1 MNSLDPEDSG
11 SRTPPRRGS
20 ASLRPSSMITDPPT
34 VVTSNPSGASTHISD
49 PSPMSDGVDR
59 GDSGSYQDWMPKAGT
74 RVGNYELGPPIGVGG
89 MATVYVAQDLS
100 LERTV
105 ALKILPPKSAQDT
118 EVLQRF
124 LLEGKAAARLDH
136 PNIAR
141 IFALGHDGSF
151 YFLAFEFVE
160 GRTVRQWI
168 DDVRRI
174 EVSQA
179 LDWSIQTAMALAH
192 ADRRGVVHR
201 DIKPSNLIVTPG
213 GQVKLVDLG
222 LARRYET
229 QGQVD
234 LTQSGTTLG
243 TFDYISPEQARD
255 PRNVDIRSDLY
266 SLGCTMYHML
276 TGTPPFPGQNVVQK
290 LLQHQEK
297 SAPDIREIN
306 PDVPDSLADLI
317 ARLMSK
323 SPADRPA
330 SAESCVREF
339 ETIRTELAERAAA
352 SNQNVEPNTLRGLL
366 SWLVPAT
373 VLTGVITVGA
383 WLASDPGRNDAARN
397 DADNQ
402 ATGPEVPVR
411 SAPEVPESPPKPEP
425 IVPRAIVAETG
436 FRKPPTTYRVKDG
449 ASLAQALKE
458 SSPGSVIVLTEPGRY
473 ELRISE
479 LPILEKTDLTLRGET
494 GIRPTIVAAIPGP
507 DEPVANPPVTGLVRT
522 RESRITIQNVTF
534 DLSASTGSWL
544 DSAIYAENSD
554 LTLRDV
560 LFLGDVSTNKTAG
573 RFVRFGKSDFR
584 DDSAWRPLRVEN
596 CRFLGNRAAISGR
609 GSLDIS
615 IFDSAMLGSEP
626 LVDIDETERETP
638 WPCVIRIDHVN
649 FQATAWTP
657 VLELGNVAAALRVRN
672 SVFAPKPGV
681 QMILVSSRKPSRV
694 DWFGRENLYGDM
706 ASFMESPRVEEEIV
720 DFAAWSRSE
729 NSIREQ
735 SSLSTKR
742 FVYWPVESVTLAM
755 EGRWADAFAM
765 NPGPW
770 SETPV
775 GVRAWSL
782 AAGKTREVP
791 SQTGA
796 NVAAIETKTD
806 TGQERPARNGEVPE
820 NSELPLRTEPP
831 VAAIAS
837 REPVE
842 GSPIEPAPM
851 PMPMQIEPDERAE
864 SKAAPA
870 GGRAQNVANA
880 DTVKPP
886 PFRKSAESELPR
898 TVEANPKAADNR
910 QRTGT
915 VPDRPA
921 ENPAVEAAD
930 GVSNHAIRT
939 AEEFVK
945 ALTEQGKP
953 QGSTLTLAAGVV
965 IKLDSLLTLGEGR
978 WLISAEQGPVRP
990 RIVFVGQNRA
1000 LVENRARWTLEKAA
1014 NLRLRGIDIDWDA
1027 NESNGER
1034 LFDVATGT
1042 QVVLESC
1049 SLTSKL
1055 ARPDL
1060 FLFAA
1065 THSQADDFDANS
1077 TARASV
1083 RLIDTFVRS
1092 SGGVL
1097 KCPAELRGDLELSGS
1112 LCVIGRPLVT
1122 TMAPER
1128 LEPSQSTRV
1137 QLNQSTLVLGASL
1150 ATVHLGRTPLDRPQL
1165 EFQVR
1170 RSILAGNDRAESP
1183 LIEVQGGDPEDEV
1196 LDCVSWDGEE
1206 VAYHQWSTYRMDRN
1220 SISGMLARRQSR
1232 EEWQLS
1238 HILQDHE
1245 PIHGDVDFSGGSF
1258 WAGGSKVWNAM
1269 PADFVIREGSPAS
1282 GLGAKIDRLPRVN
1295 SQQVSRISSSDPD
1308 RTRP

>member
-11 SRTPPRRGS
+11 NRTPPRRGN
-20 ASLRPSSMITDPPT
+20 ASSRRSSMITDPPT
-34 VVTSNPSGASTHISD
+34 VVTTNPAGASTHISD
-49 PSPMSDGVDR
+49 PSPHGEGGDR
-59 GDSGSYQDWMPKAGT
+59 GDSGTFQDWMPKAGT

-151 YFLAFEFVE
+151 YYLAFEFVE

-174 EVSQA
+174 DVGQA

-213 GQVKLVDLG
+213 GQIKLVDLG

-297 SAPDIREIN
+297 SAPDIRDVN
-306 PDVPDSLADLI
+306 PQVPDSLAELI

-323 SPADRPA
+323 TPADRPA

-339 ETIRTELAERAAA
+339 ESIREELAAREA
-352 SNQNVEPNTLRGLL
+352 SEKQAVEPNTLRGLL
-366 SWLVPAT
+366 SWLVPAAI
-373 VLTGVITVGA
+373 LTGVITVGA
-383 WLASDPGRNDAARN
+383 WLASDPGRNDADMTANGRE
-397 DADNQ
+397 A
-402 ATGPEVPVR
+402 ATDTKPEL
-411 SAPEVPESPPKPEP
+411 PESEPNPEP
-425 IVPRAIVAETG
+425 IVPRAILTDTG

-449 ASLAQALKE
+449 ASLALALKE
-458 SSPGSVIVLTEPGRY
+458 SSPGSVIVLSEPVRY
-473 ELRISE
+473 ELRFSE
-479 LPILEKTDLTLRGET
+479 LSILEKTDLTLRGET

-507 DEPVANPPVTGLVRT
+507 DEGATTPPVPGLFRM
-522 RESRITIQNVTF
+522 RESRVTIQNVAF
-534 DLSASTGSWL
+534 DLSSATGTWL

-560 LFLGDVSTNKTAG
+560 LFLGDVSTDKTAG

-615 IFDSAMLGSEP
+615 VYDSAMLGSEP
-626 LVDIDETERETP
+626 LVEIDETDRETP

-681 QMILVSSRKPSRV
+681 QMILVSSRRPSRV
-694 DWFGRENLYGDM
+694 DWFGRENLYGDL
-706 ASFMESPRVEEEIV
+706 ASFMESHRVEEEVV
-720 DFAAWSRSE
+720 DFADWSRSE
-729 NSIREQ
+729 RSIREQ
-735 SSLSTKR
+735 SSQSTKR
-742 FVYWPVESVTLAM
+742 FVYWPVESVALAQ

-770 SETPV
+770 SEIPV
-775 GVRAWSL
+775 GVRAWSI
-782 AAGKTREVP
+782 AAGNTPKVL
-791 SQTGA
+791 SQDGT
-796 NVAAIETKTD
+796 NVAANETKPSV
-806 TGQERPARNGEVPE
+806 GPERPRAVGVVPE
-820 NSELPLRTEPP
+820 NSELPLRSETAI
-831 VAAIAS
+831 AAITP
-837 REPVE
+837 RVPGEE
-842 GSPIEPAPM
+842 SPTEPAPM
-851 PMPMQIEPDERAE
+851 PMPMQIEPDEGLRAKSE
-864 SKAAPA
+864 SVDDR
-870 GGRAQNVANA
+870 GQIEANA
-880 DTVKPP
+880 GAVKPP
-886 PFRKSAESELPR
+886 PTRESDEQALPR
-898 TVEANPKAADNR
+898 TVESNTKSAANR
-910 QRTGT
+910 QRPSQ
-915 VPDRPA
+915 VPDRPDS
-921 ENPAVEAAD
+921 NPAGEAVE
-930 GVSNHAIRT
+930 GVPRNLIRS

-945 ALTEQGKP
+945 ALSDQGRP
-953 QGSTLTLAAGVV
+953 QGATLTLAAGVV
-965 IKLDSLLTLGEGR
+965 IRLESQLTLGEGR
-978 WLISAEQGPVRP
+978 WIINAEQGPVRP
-990 RIVFVGQNRA
+990 RIVFAGQNRA
-1000 LVENRARWTLEKAA
+1000 LVDNRARWTLEKSA

-1027 NESNGER
+1027 NEPSGER

-1049 SLTSKL
+1049 SLNSKL
-1055 ARPDL
+1055 ARSDL
-1060 FLFAA
+1060 YFFAA
-1065 THSQADDFDANS
+1065 TNSQIDDFEANA

-1083 RLIDTFVRS
+1083 RLIDTIVRS
-1092 SGGVL
+1092 TGGVFRS
-1097 KCPAELRGDLELSGS
+1097 PAELRCELELSGS

-1122 TMAPER
+1122 TQAPER
-1128 LEPSQSTRV
+1128 LQPSQSTRV
-1137 QLNQSTLVLGASL
+1137 QLNQSTLILGASL
-1150 ATVHLGRTPLDRPQL
+1150 ATVNLGRTPLDRPLL

-1170 RSILAGNDRAESP
+1170 RSILAGNDRADSP
-1183 LIEVQGGDPEDEV
+1183 LIEVQGGDPDDEV
-1196 LDCVSWDGEE
+1196 ADCVSWDGEE

-1220 SISGMLARRQSR
+1220 SVSGMLARRQSR

-1238 HILQDHE
+1238 HNLQDHE

-1258 WAGGSKVWNAM
+1258 WSGEAKPWNAS
-1269 PADFVIREGSPAS
+1269 PADFAIRQGSPAW
-1282 GLGAKIDRLPRVN
+1282 GLGANIERLPRVN
-1295 SQQVSRISSSDPD
+1295 PPQIPRISSSDSD
-1308 RTRP
+1308 RTGP

>member
-1 MNSLDPEDSG
+1 MNSLDPEGSG
-11 SRTPPRRGS
+11 NRTPPRRGN
-20 ASLRPSSMITDPPT
+20 ASPRPSSLITDPPT
-34 VVTSNPSGASTHISD
+34 VVTTNPAGASTHISD
-49 PSPMSDGVDR
+49 PSPHGDGGDR
-59 GDSGSYQDWMPKAGT
+59 GDSGSFQDWMPKAGT
-74 RVGNYELGPPIGVGG
+74 RVGNYELGPPIGAGG

-174 EVSQA
+174 DVGQA

-276 TGTPPFPGQNVVQK
+276 TGSPPFPGQNVVQK

-297 SAPDIREIN
+297 SAPDIRDIN

-317 ARLMSK
+317 SRLMSK

-339 ETIRTELAERAAA
+339 ETIRAELAAREAAA
-352 SNQNVEPNTLRGLL
+352 DQNVEPNTLRGLL

-373 VLTGVITVGA
+373 ILTGVITVGA
-383 WLASDPGRNDAARN
+383 WLASDPGRTDTGNP
-397 DADNQ
+397 
-402 ATGPEVPVR
+402 ATGRETAADSKPEL
-411 SAPEVPESPPKPEP
+411 PESEPNPEP
-425 IVPRAIVAETG
+425 IVPRAIVADTG

-449 ASLAQALKE
+449 ASLALALKE
-458 SSPGSVIVLTEPGRY
+458 SSPGSVIVLSESVRY
-473 ELRISE
+473 ELRMSE
-479 LPILEKTDLTLRGET
+479 LPVLEKTDLTLRGEA

-507 DEPVANPPVTGLVRT
+507 DEAAANAPFAGLIRM
-522 RESRITIQNVTF
+522 RESRVTIQNVTF
-534 DLSASTGSWL
+534 DLSAATGSWL

-560 LFLGDVSTNKTAG
+560 LFLGDVSTSKTAG
-573 RFVRFGKSDFR
+573 RFVRFGKNEFR

-615 IFDSAMLGSEP
+615 VYDTAMLGSEP
-626 LVDIDETERETP
+626 LVDIDETDRETP

-657 VLELGNVAAALRVRN
+657 VLELGNVSAALRVRN

-694 DWFGRENLYGDM
+694 DWFGRENLYGDL

-720 DFAAWSRSE
+720 DFADWSRSE
-729 NSIREQ
+729 RSIREQ
-735 SSLSTKR
+735 SSVATKR
-742 FVYWPVESVTLAM
+742 FVYWPVESVTLALQ
-755 EGRWADAFAM
+755 GRWADAFAM

-770 SETPV
+770 SEIPV

-782 AAGKTREVP
+782 AAGNTSKAVTTPGTE
-791 SQTGA
+791 
-796 NVAAIETKTD
+796 VAAKETERSA
-806 TGQERPARNGEVPE
+806 GPVRPAAAGVVPE
-820 NSELPLRTEPP
+820 NSELPVRSETAI
-831 VAAIAS
+831 AAIAP
-837 REPVE
+837 REPGE
-842 GSPIEPAPM
+842 ESPTEPAPM
-851 PMPMQIEPDERAE
+851 PMPMQIEPDEVVETKTEPPGNRGQI
-864 SKAAPA
+864 P
-870 GGRAQNVANA
+870 ANA
-880 DTVKPP
+880 GTIKPP
-886 PFRKSAESELPR
+886 AVRETADSSLPR
-898 TVEANPKAADNR
+898 TVESNTKSAGNR
-910 QRTGT
+910 QRPSS
-915 VPDRPA
+915 VPDRSDSVPA
-921 ENPAVEAAD
+921 GEAVE
-930 GVSNHAIRT
+930 VVPRNLIRT

-945 ALTEQGKP
+945 ALSDQDRP

-965 IKLDSLLTLGEGR
+965 IRLDSQLTLGEGR
-978 WLISAEQGPVRP
+978 WIINAEQGPVRP

-1014 NLRLRGIDIDWDA
+1014 NLRFRGIDIEWDA
-1027 NESNGER
+1027 NEPSGER
-1034 LFDVATGT
+1034 LFDVSTGT

-1055 ARPDL
+1055 ARTDL
-1060 FLFAA
+1060 FFFAA
-1065 THSQADDFDANS
+1065 TNSQIDDFEAS
-1077 TARASV
+1077 ATARASV
-1083 RLIDTFVRS
+1083 RLIDTLVRS
-1092 SGGVL
+1092 AGGVFR
-1097 KCPAELRGDLELSGS
+1097 CPAELRGELELTGT
-1112 LCVIGRPLVT
+1112 LCVIGRPLLT
-1122 TMAPER
+1122 SQAPER
-1128 LEPSQSTRV
+1128 LQPSQSTRLS
-1137 QLNQSTLVLGASL
+1137 LNQSTLVLGASL
-1150 ATVHLGRTPLDRPQL
+1150 ATVNLGRTPLDRPIL

-1170 RSILAGNDRAESP
+1170 RSILAGNDRADSP
-1183 LIEVQGGDPEDEV
+1183 LIEVQGGDPDDE
-1196 LDCVSWDGEE
+1196 LADCVSWDGEE

-1220 SISGMLARRQSR
+1220 SVSGMLARRQSR

-1238 HILQDHE
+1238 HNLQDHE

-1258 WAGGSKVWNAM
+1258 WSRDGKPWNAD
-1269 PADFVIREGSPAS
+1269 PADFIIRQGSPAG
-1282 GLGAKIDRLPRVN
+1282 GLGANIERLPRVN
-1295 SQQVSRISSSDPD
+1295 PPQIPRISSFDSD
-1308 RTRP
+1308 RTGP

>member
-1 MNSLDPEDSG
+1 MNSLGPEDSG
-11 SRTPPRRGS
+11 NRTPPRRAH
-20 ASLRPSSMITDPPT
+20 ASPRASSMITDPPT
-34 VVTSNPSGASTHISD
+34 VVTTNPAGASTHISD
-49 PSPMSDGVDR
+49 PSPHGEGADR
-59 GDSGSYQDWMPKAGT
+59 GDSGSFQDWMPKAGT

-174 EVSQA
+174 DVDQA

-213 GQVKLVDLG
+213 GQIKLVDLG

-276 TGTPPFPGQNVVQK
+276 TGAPPFPGQNVVQK

-297 SAPDIREIN
+297 SAPDIRDIN
-306 PDVPDSLADLI
+306 PDVPDSLAELI

-339 ETIRTELAERAAA
+339 EAIRSELALRASAA
-352 SNQNVEPNTLRGLL
+352 NENVQPNTLRGLL

-373 VLTGVITVGA
+373 ILTGVITVGA
-383 WLASDPGRNDAARN
+383 WLASDPGRNDADNPANGRETA
-397 DADNQ
+397 ADSK
-402 ATGPEVPVR
+402 PEL
-411 SAPEVPESPPKPEP
+411 PESEPNPEP
-425 IVPRAIVAETG
+425 IVPRAIVADTG

-449 ASLAQALKE
+449 ASLALALKE
-458 SSPGSVIVLTEPGRY
+458 SSPGSVIVLSESGRY

-479 LPILEKTDLTLRGET
+479 LPILEKTDLTLRGEA

-507 DEPVANPPVTGLVRT
+507 DEAAANSPFSGLIRM
-522 RESRITIQNVTF
+522 RESRVTIQNVTF
-534 DLSASTGSWL
+534 DLSAATGSWL
-544 DSAIYAENSD
+544 DSAISAENSD

-560 LFLGDVSTNKTAG
+560 LFLGDVATNKTAG

-609 GSLDIS
+609 GSLDVS
-615 IFDSAMLGSEP
+615 IFDTAMLGSEP
-626 LVDIDETERETP
+626 LVEIDETDRETP

-657 VLELGNVAAALRVRN
+657 VLELGNVSAALRVRN

-694 DWFGRENLYGDM
+694 DWFGRENLYGDL

-720 DFAAWSRSE
+720 DFADWSRSE
-729 NSIREQ
+729 RSIREQ
-735 SSLSTKR
+735 SSQSTKR
-742 FVYWPVESVTLAM
+742 FVYWPVESVALAL

-770 SETPV
+770 SDASV
-775 GVRAWSL
+775 GVRAWATASGKSRQASSL
-782 AAGKTREVP
+782 GGT
-791 SQTGA
+791 
-796 NVAAIETKTD
+796 NVAANETKTIV
-806 TGQERPARNGEVPE
+806 GPERPQVTGEVPE
-820 NSELPLRTEPP
+820 NSELPLRSDTPI
-831 VAAIAS
+831 AAITP
-837 REPVE
+837 REAGE
-842 GSPIEPAPM
+842 ESPTEPAPM
-851 PMPMQIEPDERAE
+851 PMPMQIEPDEVSV
-864 SKAAPA
+864 SKSETAGNRGPIAANSGVEKPSTA
-870 GGRAQNVANA
+870 RVAP
-880 DTVKPP
+880 DTG
-886 PFRKSAESELPR
+886 LPR
-898 TVEANPKAADNR
+898 IVEANTKTVDNR
-910 QRTGT
+910 QRPTT
-915 VPDRPA
+915 VPDRLDA
-921 ENPAVEAAD
+921 NATGENVEVVAR
-930 GVSNHAIRT
+930 NAIRT
-939 AEEFVK
+939 ADEFVK
-945 ALTEQGKP
+945 ALSEQGKP
-953 QGSTLTLAAGVV
+953 QGSTLTLAAGAV
-965 IKLDSLLTLGEGR
+965 IKLDSLMTLREGR
-978 WLISAEQGPVRP
+978 WIINAEQGPVRP
-990 RIVFVGQNRA
+990 RIVFVSQNRA
-1000 LVENRARWTLEKAA
+1000 LVENRARWSLEKAA
-1014 NLRLRGIDIDWDA
+1014 NLRLRGIDIEWDA
-1027 NESNGER
+1027 NEPNGER

-1042 QVVLESC
+1042 QIVLESC
-1049 SLTSKL
+1049 TLTSKL
-1055 ARPDL
+1055 ARTDL
-1060 FLFAA
+1060 TFFAA
-1065 THSQADDFDANS
+1065 TNSQVDDFDASS

-1083 RLIDTFVRS
+1083 RLIDTLVRS
-1092 SGGVL
+1092 AGGVL
-1097 KCPAELRGDLELSGS
+1097 RCPAELRCELELSGS

-1122 TMAPER
+1122 SQAPER
-1128 LEPSQSTRV
+1128 LQPSQSTRV

-1150 ATVHLGRTPLDRPQL
+1150 ATVNLGRTPLDRPQL

-1170 RSILAGNDRAESP
+1170 RSVLAGNDLADSP
-1183 LIEVQGGDPEDEV
+1183 LIEVQGGDPDDEV
-1196 LDCVSWDGEE
+1196 ADCVSWDGEE

-1238 HILQDHE
+1238 HNLQDHE

-1258 WAGGSKVWNAM
+1258 WSRDTKPWNAA
-1269 PADFVIREGSPAS
+1269 PADFVIRQGSPAG
-1282 GLGAKIDRLPRVN
+1282 GLGANIERLPRVN
-1295 SQQVSRISSSDPD
+1295 SRDFSRISSFDSE
-1308 RTRP
+1308 RTVP